1 MKNFWRCCL
10 RDNFFEILDW
20 KKLSRKI
27 MGSSSKN
34 AALYRLQKMD
44 LQEGSYNYKF
54 SKLNFIE
61 EKWGTHHQKTLVV
74 LLYGLFKDFPTTL
87 PLIWQYCASL
97 DHRSSFLLYGR
108 AQQHSTGQVPYIL
121 SLMQL
126 TPDRISLVLKILK
139 MGLAFSGKSFVLFVS
154 HKKNLFFII
163 FIVYAIHSRF
173 MKIFL

>member
-1 MKNFWRCCL
+1 
-10 RDNFFEILDW
+10 
-20 KKLSRKI
+20 

-87 PLIWQYCASL
+87 PLI
-97 DHRSSFLLYGR
+97 
-108 AQQHSTGQVPYIL
+108 
-121 SLMQL
+121 
-126 TPDRISLVLKILK
+126 
-139 MGLAFSGKSFVLFVS
+139 
-154 HKKNLFFII
+154 
-163 FIVYAIHSRF
+163 
-173 MKIFL
+173 